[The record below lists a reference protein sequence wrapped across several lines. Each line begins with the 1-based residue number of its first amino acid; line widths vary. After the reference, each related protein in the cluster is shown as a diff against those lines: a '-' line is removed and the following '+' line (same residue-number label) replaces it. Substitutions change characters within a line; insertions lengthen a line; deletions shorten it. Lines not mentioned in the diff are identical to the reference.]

1 MRSVKEYKVTCLKC
15 KQFNIVPIA
24 DDRSVMWKNADRIIS
39 ARYRLDN
46 QWGFQ
51 CICGNNSLL
60 TKQEDEYI
68 EDKQSPDPKQISDVI
83 KNLIPDN
90 RKLFE
95 MRSV

>member
-1 MRSVKEYKVTCLKC
+1 MKNVKEYKVTCLKC
-15 KQFNIVPIA
+15 KGSNVVPIA

-39 ARYRLDN
+39 ARFRLDN

-51 CICGNNSLL
+51 CICGNSNLL
-60 TKQEDEYI
+60 TKQEDEQI
-68 EDKQSPDPKQISDVI
+68 DNKQSPDPKQITDIV

-95 MRSV
+95 MRSI

>member
-1 MRSVKEYKVTCLKC
+1 MNVKEYKVTCLKC
-15 KQFNIVPIA
+15 KGFNILPI
-24 DDRSVMWKNADRIIS
+24 DDNRHVMWKNADRIIS

-51 CICGNNSLL
+51 CVCGQNSLL

-68 EDKQSPDPKQISDVI
+68 ENKQTPDPKQITEVI